1 MIQQISEM
9 EILFSKDQLM
19 EFLTQI
25 YIQLIIMF
33 MEAGTIKNGTQLCKM
48 DQNIDFTDFSE

>member
-1 MIQQISEM
+1 M
-9 EILFSKDQLM
+9 EILFSKDQWM

-25 YIQLIIMF
+25 YMQLIIMF
-33 MEAGTIKNGTQLCKM
+33 MEAGTTKNGTQLCKM